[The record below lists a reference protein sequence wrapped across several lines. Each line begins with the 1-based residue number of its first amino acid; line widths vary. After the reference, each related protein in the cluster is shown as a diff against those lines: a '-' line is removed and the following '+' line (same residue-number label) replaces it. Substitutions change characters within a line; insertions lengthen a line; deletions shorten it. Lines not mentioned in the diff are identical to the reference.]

1 MNLSMKKIL
10 MYSFFYVFGQNK
22 QSQHIHVLDGWRGL
36 SILFVLA
43 AHLLPLGSKNWQM
56 NETVG
61 ALGMSLFFI
70 LSGFLISNFLYK
82 KQNIVDFLIRRLFR
96 ILPLAW
102 LYIIIAL
109 FLKSAN
115 ETQWL
120 THLFFVSNW
129 PPMHLTNV
137 TSHFWSLCVEVQFY
151 LLVALLVLFF
161 RKRGLLILP
170 LICLAVTW
178 YRIDQNVYVAINTY
192 YRLDEILAGCTLS
205 LIYNNEIF
213 VYLKRILSRLN
224 PYLIF
229 TLLFISCHPQ
239 SGDINY
245 LRPYFAAILIGVT
258 LFNKNR
264 HHLNYFLNI
273 NVLFYL
279 ATISYALYIIHGGL
293 RFTWLGEG
301 DTLVKYAKRPLLFTA
316 TFLLA
321 HLSTFYYEKYFI
333 KLGRTLSSKIN
344 NHD

>member
-1 MNLSMKKIL
+1 MINMKNNFIMK
-10 MYSFFYVFGQNK
+10 FVFSAFRQNT

-56 NETVG
+56 NMTVG
-61 ALGMSLFFI
+61 ALGMSVFFI

-82 KQNIVDFLIRRLFR
+82 KQNIIDFLIRRLFR

-102 LYIIIAL
+102 LYIVIVL

-115 ETQWL
+115 EMQWL

-129 PPMHLTNV
+129 PPMQLTNV

-161 RKRGLLILP
+161 RKKGLLALP
-170 LICLAVTW
+170 LLCLAVTW
-178 YRIDQNVYVAINTY
+178 YRIDQGVYVAINTY

-213 VYLKRILSRLN
+213 VYLKRVLSRLN

-229 TLLFISCHPQ
+229 ILLLISCHPQ
-239 SGDINY
+239 SGAINY
-245 LRPYFAAILIGVT
+245 LRPYFAAILIGIT

-264 HHLNYFLNI
+264 HHLNYVLNI
-273 NVLFYL
+273 NILFYL

-293 RFTWLGEG
+293 RYTWLGEG
-301 DTLVKYAKRPLLFTA
+301 DTLVKYAKRPLLFAA
-316 TFLLA
+316 TFLFA

-333 KLGRTLSSKIN
+333 KLGRTLSKKIN
-344 NHD
+344 NYD